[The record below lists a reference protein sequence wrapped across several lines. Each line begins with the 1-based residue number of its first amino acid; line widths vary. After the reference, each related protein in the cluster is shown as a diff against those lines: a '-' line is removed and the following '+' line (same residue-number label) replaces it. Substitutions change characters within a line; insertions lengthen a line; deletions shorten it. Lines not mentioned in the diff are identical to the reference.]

1 MKKWSSTIA
10 ISFAVILTAC
20 SKEKDIIAESTRT
33 ISTASKT
40 NTTVSNWESGFSW
53 SQMDSSGY
61 KVYFHDRASAELTSD
76 ILNGG
81 AVLVWAKNVKAD
93 DGSLITK
100 PMKLPFH
107 VLPEFGRPAY
117 DNYWYYTTTTG
128 NLKIEFRSSK
138 FRFSTDPVPAPDAS
152 VQSRYFFI
160 PQSDLNKWGYD
171 ANSITHLTYEQLT
184 DIVGIEP

>member
-1 MKKWSSTIA
+1 MKTWSSTIA
-10 ISFAVILTAC
+10 ISFAIILTAC
-20 SKEKDIIAESTRT
+20 SKEKDILAENTRT

-40 NTTVSNWESGFSW
+40 NTIVSNWESGYSW

-61 KVYFHDRASAELTSD
+61 QVYFHDRVSPELTSD

-93 DGSLITK
+93 NGNLITK
-100 PMKLPFH
+100 PMRLPFH

-117 DNYWYYTTTTG
+117 DNYWYYTATAG
-128 NLKIEFRSSK
+128 NLKMEFRSNK
-138 FRFSTDPVPAPDAS
+138 YRFSTDAVPVPDAS

-160 PQSDLNKWGYD
+160 PESELDKWGYD
-171 ANSITHLTYEQLT
+171 ANSITHLTYEELV
-184 DIVGIEP
+184 DLAGVEP